1 MQALLEPWPAASASM
16 QDPGGWDRPDW
27 QNICCSTPRAT
38 RRRGGRCGR
47 RWPRHQGPLEMA
59 QEVRKRLAAVER
71 SSSWLDQ
78 KRRDALLV
86 DFDRQ
91 RQAMVGPI
99 AGHDPDLARIYS

>member
-1 MQALLEPWPAASASM
+1 
-16 QDPGGWDRPDW
+16 
-27 QNICCSTPRAT
+27 
-38 RRRGGRCGR
+38 
-47 RWPRHQGPLEMA
+47 MA